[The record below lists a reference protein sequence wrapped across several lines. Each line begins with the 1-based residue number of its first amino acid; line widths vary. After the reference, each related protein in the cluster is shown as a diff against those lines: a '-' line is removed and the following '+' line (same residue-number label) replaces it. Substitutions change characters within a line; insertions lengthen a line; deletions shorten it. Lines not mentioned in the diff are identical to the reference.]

1 MNNVGLR
8 YGNNR
13 LAVVR
18 NLLRPS
24 GIMRV
29 LFAIAIFL
37 VATCGSIARAQ
48 SSSQDESIDTRA
60 LSAQYARQLSSFDP
74 LARQEAA
81 EGLARLVA
89 LDQKKL
95 VEGYLLEEKDKRVRL
110 ALNCA
115 VYRMGKSEA
124 LFQIVRDLDSPRHDQ
139 AAGYLTHLESPQP
152 LYLFLPQDNTP
163 AKVKIRLLEVLG
175 RIGDTE
181 TLNQIK
187 PFTESFD
194 PKLSQAAQFA
204 TNQIQ
209 HRLSEPQPAVKTR
222 PRVVGNGEPPTR

>member
-1 MNNVGLR
+1 M
-8 YGNNR
+8 
-13 LAVVR
+13 
-18 NLLRPS
+18 
-24 GIMRV
+24 GIMKL
-29 LFAIAIFL
+29 LFTFAIFL
-37 VATCGSIARAQ
+37 VATCGSIAPLSAQ
-48 SSSQDESIDTRA
+48 EESSDTRA
-60 LSAQYARQLSSFDP
+60 LSAQYAKQLSSFDP
-74 LARQEAA
+74 LARREAA

-110 ALNCA
+110 ALNWA
-115 VYRMGKSEA
+115 LYRMSKSEA

-175 RIGDTE
+175 QIGDAE

-194 PKLSQAAQFA
+194 PKISQAAQFA

>member
-1 MNNVGLR
+1 M
-8 YGNNR
+8 
-13 LAVVR
+13 
-18 NLLRPS
+18 
-24 GIMRV
+24 GIMKL

-37 VATCGSIARAQ
+37 VATGSSIAQAQ
-48 SSSQDESIDTRA
+48 TSAQEESTDTRA
-60 LSAQYARQLSSFDP
+60 LSAQYAKQLSSFDP
-74 LARQEAA
+74 LARREAA

-95 VEGYLLEEKDKRVRL
+95 VEGYVLEEKDKRVRL
-110 ALNCA
+110 ALNWA
-115 VYRMGKSEA
+115 LYRMSKSEA

-175 RIGDTE
+175 QIGDTE

-194 PKLSQAAQFA
+194 PKISQAAQFA

-209 HRLSEPQPAVKTR
+209 HRLDQPQPAVKTR
-222 PRVVGNGEPPTR
+222 PRVVGNGEPPTP

>member
-1 MNNVGLR
+1 
-8 YGNNR
+8 
-13 LAVVR
+13 
-18 NLLRPS
+18 
-24 GIMRV
+24 MRV

-60 LSAQYARQLSSFDP
+60 LSAQYAKQLSSFDP

-95 VEGYLLEEKDKRVRL
+95 VEGYVLEEKDKRVRL
-110 ALNCA
+110 ALNWA
-115 VYRMGKSEA
+115 LYRMSKSEA

-139 AAGYLTHLESPQP
+139 AAGYLMHLESPQP

>member
-1 MNNVGLR
+1 MIIFRAFTIVLLFTFA
-8 YGNNR
+8 
-13 LAVVR
+13 LAV
-18 NLLRPS
+18 N
-24 GIMRV
+24 
-29 LFAIAIFL
+29 
-37 VATCGSIARAQ
+37 AQ
-48 SSSQDESIDTRA
+48 TSAKDESSDTRA

-95 VEGYLLEEKDKRVRL
+95 VESYLLEEKDKRVRL
-110 ALNCA
+110 ALNWA

-139 AAGYLTHLESPQP
+139 AAGYLTHLERPQP

-194 PKLSQAAQFA
+194 PKISQAAQFA

>member
-1 MNNVGLR
+1 
-8 YGNNR
+8 
-13 LAVVR
+13 
-18 NLLRPS
+18 
-24 GIMRV
+24 MRI
-29 LFAIAIFL
+29 LFAIAILL
-37 VATCGSIARAQ
+37 VATCGAMALAQ
-48 SSSQDESIDTRA
+48 SSAQDESTDTRA
-60 LSAQYARQLSSFDP
+60 LSAQYAKQLSSFDP
-74 LARQEAA
+74 LARQAAA

-110 ALNCA
+110 ALNWA
-115 VYRMGKSEA
+115 LYRMAKSET

-139 AAGYLTHLESPQP
+139 AAGYLTRLESPEP
-152 LYLFLPQDNTP
+152 LYVFLPQDNTP

-175 RIGDTE
+175 QIGDAE

-194 PKLSQAAQFA
+194 PKISQAAQFA

-222 PRVVGNGEPPTR
+222 PRVVGNAEPPSR

>member
-1 MNNVGLR
+1 MIIFRAFTIVLLFTFV
-8 YGNNR
+8 
-13 LAVVR
+13 LAV
-18 NLLRPS
+18 N
-24 GIMRV
+24 
-29 LFAIAIFL
+29 
-37 VATCGSIARAQ
+37 AQ
-48 SSSQDESIDTRA
+48 TSAKDESSDTRA

-110 ALNCA
+110 ALNWA

-194 PKLSQAAQFA
+194 PKISQAAQFA

>member
-1 MNNVGLR
+1 M
-8 YGNNR
+8 R
-13 LAVVR
+13 L
-18 NLLRPS
+18 
-24 GIMRV
+24 
-29 LFAIAIFL
+29 LFTIAILL
-37 VATCGSIARAQ
+37 VATWGSLAQ
-48 SSSQDESIDTRA
+48 SQLSAPDESTDTRA
-60 LSAQYARQLSSFDP
+60 LSAQYAKQLSSFDP
-74 LARQEAA
+74 RARQEGA

-110 ALNCA
+110 ALNWA

-124 LFQIVRDLDSPRHDQ
+124 LFQIVRDLDSPRHEQ
-139 AAGYLTHLESPQP
+139 AASYLTHLESPQP

-175 RIGDTE
+175 QIGNAE

-194 PKLSQAAQFA
+194 PKISQAAQFA

-222 PRVVGNGEPPTR
+222 PRVVGNGEPPTP

>member
-8 YGNNR
+8 YGNR
-13 LAVVR
+13 RAVVR

-48 SSSQDESIDTRA
+48 SSAPDESTDTRA
-60 LSAQYARQLSSFDP
+60 LSAQYAKQLSSFDP
-74 LARQEAA
+74 RARQEGA

-110 ALNCA
+110 ALNWA
-115 VYRMGKSEA
+115 LYRMS
-124 LFQIVRDLDSPRHDQ
+124 QS
-139 AAGYLTHLESPQP
+139 
-152 LYLFLPQDNTP
+152 
-163 AKVKIRLLEVLG
+163 
-175 RIGDTE
+175 E
-181 TLNQIK
+181 TL
-187 PFTESFD
+187 F
-194 PKLSQAAQFA
+194 
-204 TNQIQ
+204 
-209 HRLSEPQPAVKTR
+209 
-222 PRVVGNGEPPTR
+222 

>member
-1 MNNVGLR
+1 MKL
-8 YGNNR
+8 
-13 LAVVR
+13 
-18 NLLRPS
+18 
-24 GIMRV
+24 

-37 VATCGSIARAQ
+37 VATCGCIARAQ
-48 SSSQDESIDTRA
+48 TSAQEESTDTRA
-60 LSAQYARQLSSFDP
+60 LSAQYAKQLSSFDP

-89 LDQKKL
+89 IDQKKL

-110 ALNCA
+110 ALNWA

-124 LFQIVRDLDSPRHDQ
+124 LFQIVRDLDSPRHEQ
-139 AAGYLTHLESPQP
+139 AASYLTHLESPQP

-175 RIGDTE
+175 QIGNAE
-181 TLNQIK
+181 TLSQIK

-194 PKLSQAAQFA
+194 PKISQAAQFA

-222 PRVVGNGEPPTR
+222 PRVAGSSEPPTR

>member
-1 MNNVGLR
+1 MIIFRAFTIGLLFTFA
-8 YGNNR
+8 
-13 LAVVR
+13 LAV
-18 NLLRPS
+18 N
-24 GIMRV
+24 
-29 LFAIAIFL
+29 
-37 VATCGSIARAQ
+37 AQ
-48 SSSQDESIDTRA
+48 SSAQDESTDTRA
-60 LSAQYARQLSSFDP
+60 LSAQYGKQLSSFDP
-74 LARQEAA
+74 LARREAA

-110 ALNCA
+110 ALNWA
-115 VYRMGKSEA
+115 LYRMGTSET

-139 AAGYLTHLESPQP
+139 AAGYLARLESPEP
-152 LYLFLPQDNTP
+152 LYVFLPQDNTP

-175 RIGDTE
+175 QIGDTE

-194 PKLSQAAQFA
+194 PKISQAAQFA

-222 PRVVGNGEPPTR
+222 PRVVGKGEPPTR